1 MIHKK
6 RNINLYPY
14 TSMTS
19 FSLYSTLSTIVETTL
34 NNVTANFTENG
45 LLSFLLHRHTI
56 AEGE

>member
-1 MIHKK
+1 
-6 RNINLYPY
+6 
-14 TSMTS
+14 MTS